1 MIEVA
6 FEAANKHEVPA
17 NQDKNLKD
25 RICDKSL
32 PSEKQGLLFLDLPM
46 QNRFSSLDEDYTLS
60 TPGNEESLFQNRK
73 TLQSLCVTE
82 MGNFY
87 FLIRA

>member
-1 MIEVA
+1 MYSSDVSKCEVTEVA
-6 FEAANKHEVPA
+6 FEAANKHKVPA

-46 QNRFSSLDEDYTLS
+46 QNRFSPRLYTFM
-60 TPGNEESLFQNRK
+60 TGNEESL
-73 TLQSLCVTE
+73 
-82 MGNFY
+82 
-87 FLIRA
+87 